1 VPWALAALTAA
12 VVVPVAIRGGF
23 TPVSRAIFVGL
34 AAVSIAALLVADERS
49 VRRTVG
55 EPVVLTMLGLA
66 LVAIV
71 SAAWTTGTPADA
83 VRWGLVVAAY
93 AATAAVGAKAAQER
107 GVASI
112 ALLICALAAV
122 EATIGLVAAGLRVE
136 PFAERIN
143 GSWRP
148 GGTFEYPPALA
159 LVGVFALPGL
169 LRGAASRRAASSL
182 ASAAALAVVAGA
194 IGLAGSRTE
203 IALAVVVVVAAVT
216 WPERTIGAS
225 RTTAILAM
233 LLAAGSALAMRLALG
248 GYAFPGA
255 TEGDAGRLVLLAAI
269 PAVAVGSWYLVTR
282 LATDTSPR
290 DARRIRWGTGTALAA
305 IAIALIAIAA
315 AQRTGGPW
323 TEPSSGFSHGRE
335 DQWRAAVD
343 TALDHPVLGAGAEA
357 YLRAS
362 VAHQGSEL
370 SRYAHDLPLEA
381 WAELGPVGL
390 ALTLALLAFAG
401 RLLWR
406 VRGDPRAWL
415 VAPAV
420 AAFLLANL
428 VDWPWHLAGVGAL
441 WAAALGGCLAIEA
454 GLTEPA

>member
-1 VPWALAALTAA
+1 MPWALAALAA
-12 VVVPVAIRGGF
+12 TVVTPIAIRGGF
-23 TPVSRAIFVGL
+23 TPLSRAIFVGL

-49 VRRTVG
+49 VRRIMG
-55 EPVVLTMLGLA
+55 EPVVLTLLALA

-71 SAAWTTGTPADA
+71 SAAWTTGKPADA
-83 VRWGLVVAAY
+83 LRWGLVIAAY
-93 AATAAVGAKAAQER
+93 AATAVVGAKAARER

-112 ALLICALAAV
+112 ALLICALAAA
-122 EATIGLVAAGLRVE
+122 EAAIGLVAAGLRVE

-159 LVGVFALPGL
+159 LVGVFALPGV
-169 LRGAASRRAASSL
+169 LRGVASRRTVPSLSS
-182 ASAAALAVVAGA
+182 AVALALVAGA
-194 IGLAGSRTE
+194 IALAGSRTE
-203 IALAVVVVVAAVT
+203 IALAVVIVVAAVT
-216 WPERTIGAS
+216 WPGRTIGAS

-255 TEGDAGRLVLLAAI
+255 TGGDAGRLLLLAAI
-269 PAVAVGSWYLVTR
+269 PAAAVAGWYLATR
-282 LATDTSPR
+282 FTTDTSPR
-290 DARRIRWGTGTALAA
+290 DASRIRWGATAALGA
-305 IAIALIAIAA
+305 IVIALIVFAA
-315 AQRTGGPW
+315 VQRTGGPW
-323 TEPSSGFSHGRE
+323 TEPSSGFTHGRE

-362 VAHQGSEL
+362 VAHQGSEV

-390 ALTLALLAFAG
+390 VLTLALLAFAG

-454 GLTEPA
+454 GPTEPA